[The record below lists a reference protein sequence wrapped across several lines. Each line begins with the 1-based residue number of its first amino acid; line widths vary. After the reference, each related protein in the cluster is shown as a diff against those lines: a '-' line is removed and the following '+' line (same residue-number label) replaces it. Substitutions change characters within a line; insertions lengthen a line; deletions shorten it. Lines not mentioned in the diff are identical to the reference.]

1 MAITITIKVNDTGGI
16 FLGTSYFF
24 FVLFLNKLCEA
35 IMKESYNIAWVYQN
49 SQPPSPCT
57 TVLSDRIN
65 TSG

>member
-1 MAITITIKVNDTGGI
+1 MAITISIKVNDTGGI
-16 FLGTSYFF
+16 FYILFF
-24 FVLFLNKLCEA
+24 FVLILNKLCEA